1 MHTKNITPGTSFF
14 MISVTNPH
22 FMLFFARPLLEI
34 GLLQAVHVRRQKR
47 THSKQA
53 KFRQSKE
60 PNEVT
65 ILSF

>member
-34 GLLQAVHVRRQKR
+34 GHCRLFMCVDKNGH
-47 THSKQA
+47 
-53 KFRQSKE
+53 
-60 PNEVT
+60 
-65 ILSF
+65 ILSKLNLGKVKSPMK